1 MITKK
6 EFAAMQDHAIVE
18 PFADEKAIRARIQ
31 ETLDYG
37 FASIVVNP
45 CWVKFTKEIVGNR
58 NRVSTLIAFPF
69 GAATTKMKIAE
80 ALEAIDNGAD
90 DLDFVINL
98 SWIKSG
104 YFDRAEAE
112 LKEIVKAVKGKRKD
126 VSVKVIIEC
135 CYLTHDEKVKSC
147 EVVVNSGAD
156 YVKTS
161 TGTGKWGCR
170 IGDVRLMKKVVGDR
184 CKIKAAADIRNI
196 EDALAVIEAGATRIG
211 ENSAVEMMRDWD
223 KQLWY

>member
-1 MITKK
+1 MISKK

-18 PFADEKAIRARIQ
+18 PFADEKAIRNRIQ
-31 ETLDYG
+31 ETLEYG

-45 CWVKFTKEIVGNR
+45 CWVKFAKQIVGNKT
-58 NRVSTLIAFPF
+58 RVSTLIAFPF
-69 GAATTKMKIAE
+69 GAATTTMKVAE

-104 YFDRAEAE
+104 YYDRAEAE
-112 LKEIVKAVKGKRKD
+112 LREIVKAVKGKRKD

-135 CYLTHDEKVKSC
+135 CYLTHDEKVKAA
-147 EVVVNSGAD
+147 EVVAASGAD

-161 TGTGKWGCR
+161 TGTGAWGCR
-170 IGDVRLMKKVVGDR
+170 IGDIRLLKKVVGDR
-184 CKIKAAADIRNI
+184 CKIKAAADIKTI
-196 EDALAVIEAGATRIG
+196 EDGLAVIEAGATRIG
-211 ENSAVEMMRDWD
+211 ENTAVQMMKDWD
-223 KQLWY
+223 KQLWH

>member
-31 ETLDYG
+31 ETLEYG

-58 NRVSTLIAFPF
+58 THVSTLIAFPF

-104 YFDRAEAE
+104 YYDRAEAE
-112 LKEIVKAVKGKRKD
+112 LKEIVKAVKSRRKD

-135 CYLTHDEKVKSC
+135 CHLTHDEKVKSC

-170 IGDVRLMKKVVGDR
+170 IGAVRL
-184 CKIKAAADIRNI
+184 I
-196 EDALAVIEAGATRIG
+196 
-211 ENSAVEMMRDWD
+211 
-223 KQLWY
+223 